1 MYSQGAAAAFG
12 EHLEVSPSLRR
23 LDHAKRV
30 FLAGH
35 RQVSSVVA
43 SQLQNHP
50 AVGATF
56 VRLTGGMKKSRTKL
70 QAGGHSLF
78 VTQNVAQFLQ
88 EHLML
93 GVHLDVSQQRKI
105 VAGTRT
111 FNMST
116 QISRKGFVGARC
128 LC

>member
-1 MYSQGAAAAFG
+1 MDSQCAAAAFG
-12 EHLEVSPSLRR
+12 EHLEVSPSLRS
-23 LDHAKRV
+23 LDHAKRI

-35 RQVSSVVA
+35 WQVSSVVA

-70 QAGGHSLF
+70 QAGGHSFF
-78 VTQNVAQFLQ
+78 VTQNVSQFLQ

-105 VAGTRT
+105 VAATRT
-111 FNMST
+111 FNVST
-116 QISRKGFVGARC
+116 QISRKGFIGAR
-128 LC
+128 LG